1 MFKAEKHFANAS
13 PHPKGRHPRQYHD
26 WRKQRTLPVK
36 GRPTNKNYQSN
47 FCKKCHATPCIQHA
61 ALALTAMTTCLSF
74 KYKRK
79 LVLQMILGF
88 CGKQRTPDFI
98 NNHGQCFFIVVE
110 ARALQ
115 RVPTLTV

>member
-1 MFKAEKHFANAS
+1 MPEFK
-13 PHPKGRHPRQYHD
+13 D
-26 WRKQRTLPVK
+26 
-36 GRPTNKNYQSN
+36 
-47 FCKKCHATPCIQHA
+47 
-61 ALALTAMTTCLSF
+61 
-74 KYKRK
+74 KRK

-115 RVPTLTV
+115 RVPTLTD